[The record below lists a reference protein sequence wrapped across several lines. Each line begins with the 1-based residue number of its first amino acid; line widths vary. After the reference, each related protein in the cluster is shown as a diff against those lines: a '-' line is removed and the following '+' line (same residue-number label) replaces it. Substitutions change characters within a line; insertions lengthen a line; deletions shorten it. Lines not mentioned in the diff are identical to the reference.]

1 MASLDGWNPRRRTAV
16 SASVK
21 RFEPVVIVVFVAGA
35 LLWGFGVASF
45 ADAAQWNPV
54 VAASSM
60 VVPVAL
66 FGWLRRGREIL
77 DVAAPAFAV
86 AYAAYVGLAIV
97 RIAQLDGA
105 PAHMRIDVL
114 DHRWP
119 PILMAGIA
127 FALILTVCAG
137 VPASLIP
144 RRRRAGQIDTDG
156 NARFWAFV
164 EEHNAANGAPK
175 R

>member
-1 MASLDGWNPRRRTAV
+1 
-16 SASVK
+16 VK
-21 RFEPVVIVVFVAGA
+21 RFEPIVVVFPAGA
-35 LLWGFGVASF
+35 LLWGFGIASF
-45 ADAAQWNPV
+45 GDAAQWSPV
-54 VAASSM
+54 VAAASA

-77 DVAAPAFAV
+77 DIAAPAFAV
-86 AYAAYVGLAIV
+86 AYAAYVGLAIA
-97 RIAQLDGA
+97 RIAQFDGV
-105 PAHMRIDVL
+105 PAHFRIDVL

-119 PILMAGIA
+119 PVLVAGIA
-127 FALILTVCAG
+127 FALILTVCAA

-144 RRRRAGQIDTDG
+144 RRRHAADTEG

-164 EEHNAANGAPK
+164 EEQNAAHGAPEQPL

>member
-1 MASLDGWNPRRRTAV
+1 MRRL
-16 SASVK
+16 
-21 RFEPVVIVVFVAGA
+21 EPIVVVFTAGA
-35 LLWGFGVASF
+35 LLWCFGIASF
-45 ADAAQWNPV
+45 GDVAGWNPV
-54 VAASSM
+54 VAAASA

-77 DVAAPAFAV
+77 DVAASAFAV
-86 AYAAYVGLAIV
+86 AYAAYVGLAIA
-97 RIAQLDGA
+97 RIAEFDGV
-105 PAHMRIDVL
+105 PAHFRIDAL

-119 PILMAGIA
+119 PILIAGIA

-144 RRRRAGQIDTDG
+144 RRRHADDPEA

-164 EEHNAANGAPK
+164 EEQNAARRG